1 MALISFSI
9 ISVYAEMEHKNSQNN
24 NFAISIH
31 EEYDLKRITGEWNEI
46 MQSYS
51 SKMEKAELTEIVYA
65 LESTLLRQVNTYPKH
80 EKEILDAAKSM
91 IKSAGLNWIIFRNK
105 TQLRIRV
112 VPEQEATSKG

>member
-31 EEYDLKRITGEWNEI
+31 EVYDLKRITGEWNEI

-51 SKMEKAELTEIVYA
+51 SKMGKVELNEIVYT
-65 LESTLLRQVNTYPKH
+65 LESTLLHQVNTYPKH
-80 EKEILDAAKSM
+80 ENEILDAAKSM
-91 IKSAGLNWIIFRNK
+91 IKTAGLNWIIFRNK